1 MPLATSASD
10 QADLKKT
17 LSGKTFKEVD
27 ELLNAKRKEGAELFS
42 KGYQNFSEDEV
53 KQAQHINAECAVI
66 QEVWEGKR
74 DLDGA
79 SQQFKAWEKAANTP
93 ATEMRHGGKS
103 AEELLELEEKS
114 AERNREGGRRYSKS
128 LSELFVE
135 SEGYQKREKSQPR
148 IVFTVEGFDP
158 QELGIKATLTTTAGF
173 APEIR
178 RSGRVLDSAQRRPVV
193 ADLIPQ
199 DTTSD
204 SAVRYMEETTFTNAA
219 APVAENAAKPES
231 ALQWTERTIPV
242 EVIATWIPITQQ
254 QLDDVNGIQGLVNNR
269 LTLMLLL
276 TEENQLLN
284 GSGVSPNLLGFYN
297 KPGIQTQAKGA
308 DPVPDAFYKGFQK
321 VRTTGFADPTGIV
334 MHPDDWTDVRL
345 LRTADG
351 LYIWGNPSE
360 PGPERMWGVP
370 VIQTVAATS
379 GTGLTGDFQLYSH
392 ISRRMGI
399 RIDVTDSHADFFQY
413 NKLAIRIEERL
424 SLEIY
429 RATAFCL
436 VTGI

>member
-1 MPLATSASD
+1 MALTSD
-10 QADLKKT
+10 KVNQADLKKS
-17 LSGKTFKEVD
+17 LAGKTFREVED
-27 ELLNAKRKEGAELFS
+27 LLNAKRGAGATLLE
-42 KGYQNFSEDEV
+42 KGYQNFTEDEV
-53 KQAQHINAECAVI
+53 EQFRELNTEMGVI
-66 QEVWEGKR
+66 KSVWEEKR
-74 DLDGA
+74 DLDAA
-79 SQQFKAWEKAANTP
+79 SHEYREWQKAQRTP
-93 ATEMRHGGKS
+93 ATEMHHGGKS
-103 AEELLELEEKS
+103 REELEELAEQS
-114 AERNREGGRRYSKS
+114 ARDGGQRYGKS
-128 LSELFVE
+128 LSDLFVN
-135 SEGYQKREKSQPR
+135 SEEYKQRGKSNPR
-148 IVFTVEGFDP
+148 IAFTVENFDP
-158 QELGIKATLTTTAGF
+158 QELGLKATLTTTAGF

-178 RSGRVLDSAQRRPVV
+178 RSGRVLDSVQRRPVV

-199 DTTSD
+199 DTTGET
-204 SAVRYMEETTFTNAA
+204 AVRYMEETTFTNGA

-254 QLDDVNGIQGLVNNR
+254 QLDDVAGIQGMVNNR

-297 KPGIQTQAKGA
+297 KPGIQTQAKGT
-308 DPVPDAFYKGFQK
+308 DPVPDAFYKAFQK
-321 VRTTGFADPTGIV
+321 VRNTGMADPTGII

-351 LYIWGNPSE
+351 VYIWGNPSE
-360 PGPERMWGVP
+360 PGPERMWGVS